1 MLSEQVLPDMR
12 RMILR
17 WQGLMIVW
25 GRSISNKVLD
35 IGQFYC
41 PGCRQRCGYAL
52 RQDQKWGTIYWV
64 PIVSLEKSE
73 PYVECAEC
81 HRTYPEAALR
91 HDHAS
96 AQQQYDAQRAL
107 EGDLSKMLCEVMAL
121 MAGEKHS
128 VSPYLCGLVSNA
140 VRRLLRIE
148 MPEDDI
154 LAAIAA
160 APDQPEAL
168 LGNVERQAASLT
180 DRGRE
185 IVLRA
190 AVVAAPKPL
199 TESSGTLAIEIGRR
213 LGMKPE
219 AIYAT
224 LAEFSVR

>member
-1 MLSEQVLPDMR
+1 
-12 RMILR
+12 MI
-17 WQGLMIVW
+17 IW

-52 RQDQKWGTIYWV
+52 RQDQKWGTVYWV
-64 PIVSLEKSE
+64 PILSLEKSE

-81 HRTYPEAALR
+81 HGTFPEAVLR
-91 HDHAS
+91 HDRAS
-96 AQQQYDAQRAL
+96 AQQQFDTQRAL
-107 EGDLSKMLCEVMAL
+107 EGDLARMLCEVMAM

-128 VSPYLCGLVSNA
+128 VSPYLCGLIANA
-140 VRRLLRIE
+140 VRRLVRIE
-148 MPEDDI
+148 MPVDDI

-160 APDQPEAL
+160 GSDEPAAVL
-168 LGNVERQAASLT
+168 RNVERQAASLT
-180 DRGRE
+180 DRGRD

-199 TESSGTLAIEIGRR
+199 TESSGALAIEIGRR
-213 LGMKPE
+213 LSMKSE

-224 LAEFSVR
+224 VAEFSAR